1 MSSMQTMWTFG
12 LTFLL
17 IIGVSACQSLPEP
30 PKLSDDEVLSQPDY
44 LIAPRDKIGVF
55 VWRSPELSTSVPVRP
70 DGKVSLP
77 LINELQAAGKTPLD
91 LAKDIEKA
99 LRPFVQVP
107 KASVV
112 VQEFANNDS
121 RTVQVLGEVNDPKS
135 VPYRPYIT
143 LLDLIV
149 AAGGLTEF
157 ADGNSAKL
165 IRRESGPVKEGGE
178 GGESGATYSVK
189 LDDLIADGNL
199 EKNARLRPGD
209 LVVVPASLL

>member
-1 MSSMQTMWTFG
+1 MSSMRSMWTFG
-12 LTFLL
+12 LALLL

-30 PKLSDDEVLSQPDY
+30 PKLGDDEVLSQPDY
-44 LIAPRDKIGVF
+44 LIAPRDTIGVF

-77 LINELQAAGKTPLD
+77 LINELQAAGKTPLN
-91 LAKDIEKA
+91 LAKDIERA

-165 IRRESGPVKEGGE
+165 IRRNTGEGDEGGK
-178 GGESGATYSVK
+178 TYGVK

-199 EKNARLRPGD
+199 EKNARLMPGD

>member
-1 MSSMQTMWTFG
+1 MSSIRTVLTVG
-12 LTFLL
+12 LALLL
-17 IIGVSACQSLPEP
+17 IIGVGACQSLPEP
-30 PKLSDDEVLSQPDY
+30 PKLNDDQVLSQPDY
-44 LIAPRDKIGVF
+44 LIAPRDQIGVF
-55 VWRSPELSTSVPVRP
+55 IWRSPELSTSVPVRP

-77 LINELQAAGKTPLD
+77 LINELQAAGKTPLN
-91 LAKDIEKA
+91 LAKEIEQA

-112 VQEFANNDS
+112 VQEFANNDG
-121 RTVQVLGEVNDPKS
+121 RTVQVLGEVNDPKA

-165 IRRESGPVKEGGE
+165 IRRDNGE
-178 GGESGATYSVK
+178 GSEGGATYSVK

-199 EKNARLRPGD
+199 KKNARLRPGD

>member
-1 MSSMQTMWTFG
+1 MSSMRTMWTFG
-12 LTFLL
+12 LALL
-17 IIGVSACQSLPEP
+17 SLVGVGACQSFPEP
-30 PKLSDDEVLSQPDY
+30 PRLGDEDVLSQPDY
-44 LIAPRDKIGVF
+44 RIAPRDEIGVF
-55 VWRSPELSTSVPVRP
+55 IWRSPELSTTVPVRP

-77 LINELQAAGKTPLD
+77 LINELQAAGKTPLE
-91 LAKDIEKA
+91 LAGNIERA
-99 LRPFVQVP
+99 LAPFVQVP

-112 VQEFANNDS
+112 VQKFADNDG

-157 ADGNSAKL
+157 ADGNSSKL
-165 IRRESGPVKEGGE
+165 IRRNGNNQG
-178 GGESGATYSVK
+178 GATYSVK

-199 EKNARLRPGD
+199 NKNARLRPGD